1 MTSVLDPDAPD
12 ATADLADAV
21 AGLDPADV
29 PTAFGVLGLDR
40 FTDTALV
47 TAAATVVDRPKAAPP
62 DSFVLH
68 APLELM
74 ARAALLT
81 RVDPAARAD
90 ARRRLVWFA
99 ATYAGAGDAAEVDED
114 RFAGA
119 PAAAVADALVAAI
132 AAGDLDAAGAAG
144 RALSRTLAPAEL
156 VARLVDVV
164 APSLAAAAHGG
175 IWLHQ
180 VLSFAGAPAAPGA
193 AAMARELARYPDWR
207 LTWFDEAP
215 VHAVGPVGSAGSVS
229 SVEDLVA
236 VLRRPPSPG
245 PLDVNFIFPTM
256 HLVESTGLA
265 ADLLDPALDGVDR
278 HEATRALWRLAAL
291 SMLQDDPAEA
301 PYGWSHC
308 LTMPHG
314 LLSVAGLAR
323 DPDRVLA
330 AGATYVLGFRATQ
343 GTVDLDPDWL
353 PAPGSGPVAKAW
365 HAPAVGRPA
374 LAARL
379 AGHAAAHPDA
389 HLAKY
394 TLACLQLA
402 EADPTFAHGYL
413 AAAAFLN
420 DWWDAHPV
428 ADDPLMAGTG

>member
-1 MTSVLDPDAPD
+1 MTSVLDPDASTAAAAGL
-12 ATADLADAV
+12 ATAL

-29 PTAFGVLGLDR
+29 VGAADDLGLDHVA
-40 FTDTALV
+40 DTALV
-47 TAAATVVDRPKAAPP
+47 SACAAVVDRPKAAPP

-74 ARAALLT
+74 ARGALLA
-81 RVDPAARAD
+81 RVAPAARRA
-90 ARRRLVWFA
+90 ARLRLVWFA
-99 ATYAGAGDAAEVDED
+99 ATYAGAGAPAEVDD
-114 RFAGA
+114 RFAGS
-119 PAAAVADALVAAI
+119 PADVVVSRLVDAVAV
-132 AAGDLDAAGAAG
+132 GDLDAAGAAG
-144 RALSRTLAPAEL
+144 RALARAVPVADL
-156 VARLVDVV
+156 VAALVDVV

-180 VLSFAGAPAAPGA
+180 VRSFAGAPAAPGA
-193 AAMARELARYPDWR
+193 AAMARELARHPDWR

-215 VHAVGPVGSAGSVS
+215 VQAGSVS
-229 SVEDLVA
+229 SVEDLVG

-245 PLDVNFIFPTM
+245 PLDVDFIHPTM
-256 HLVESTGLA
+256 HLVESAGLA
-265 ADLLDPALDGVDR
+265 AGLLGPALDGVDR
-278 HEATRALWRLAAL
+278 HEATRALWRVGAL
-291 SMLQDDPAEA
+291 SMLQDDPDEA

-323 DPDRVLA
+323 DPQRVLA

-343 GTVDLDPDWL
+343 GKVDLDPDW
-353 PAPGSGPVAKAW
+353 APGSGPVAEAW
-365 HAPAVGRPA
+365 HAPAAERPA
-374 LAARL
+374 VAARL

-402 EADPTFAHGYL
+402 DADPSFAHGYL
-413 AAAAFLN
+413 AAAAHLN
-420 DWWDAHPV
+420 AWWDAHPV